1 MTNFGLDDYG
11 GHKKDFI
18 YQKDIDTPGEMLY
31 INCLWIGRRK
41 IDPKKIK
48 TLGVQ
53 YANNGPKLHLL
64 SYQ

>member
-1 MTNFGLDDYG
+1 MVAK
-11 GHKKDFI
+11 HKKDFI
-18 YQKDIDTPGEMLY
+18 YQKDIDTPGEMVY

-53 YANNGPKLHLL
+53 YANNSPK
-64 SYQ
+64 